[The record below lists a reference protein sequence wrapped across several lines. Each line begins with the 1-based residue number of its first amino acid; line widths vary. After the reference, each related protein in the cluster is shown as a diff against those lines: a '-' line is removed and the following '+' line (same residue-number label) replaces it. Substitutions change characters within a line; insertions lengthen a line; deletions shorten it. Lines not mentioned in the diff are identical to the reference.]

1 MNRSES
7 ESLWIYFSRRRPVT
21 LSVILSITL
30 SVILHYSFFYSS
42 HYRSYYLSHY
52 FPLFPIIPHYLPLCQ
67 NEQAHRQTDRYE
79 RTFPNDLSH
88 TQRAQLDRNKI
99 VTVCSCVTRIVVDF
113 YFRKFLPVYCNT
125 ITLTFYKIYT

>member
-1 MNRSES
+1 MGSEMCIRDR
-7 ESLWIYFSRRRPVT
+7 IYFSRRRPVT
-21 LSVILSITL
+21 LSVTLSITL

-99 VTVCSCVTRIVVDF
+99 VIVCSCVTRIVVDF